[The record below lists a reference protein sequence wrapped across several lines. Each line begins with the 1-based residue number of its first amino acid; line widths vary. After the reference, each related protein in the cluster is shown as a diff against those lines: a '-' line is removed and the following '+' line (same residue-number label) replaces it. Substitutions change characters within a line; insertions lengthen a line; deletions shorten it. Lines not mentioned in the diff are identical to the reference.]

1 MTIVCNLMTCLT
13 HCKVTSHYVGRLWSV
28 YCKHSYPPPTPHP
41 PTPPMIRRKCC
52 TVTRCNSSSCCWAMA
67 QIFFRSKSDHRVE
80 IHFSQSK
87 TKWKRFLK
95 MFFQSRVG
103 RFLLLT
109 GPFFLFI
116 SVAQISLDYL
126 SLGSTPFL
134 FGKQLKH
141 IGSIWFLYTDRESK
155 NSGEEERQHISM
167 AAATFTLIWEPTLGS
182 S

>member
-13 HCKVTSHYVGRLWSV
+13 HCKVTSHYVGRIWSV
-28 YCKHSYPPPTPHP
+28 YCKHSYPP
-41 PTPPMIRRKCC
+41 TPPPRPWSAENVALSPSAILQAVVEPWLR
-52 TVTRCNSSSCCWAMA
+52 SSSDQNQTTVLKFISLKA
-67 QIFFRSKSDHRVE
+67 RKSESGFWRCSSNPELDV
-80 IHFSQSK
+80 SSCS
-87 TKWKRFLK
+87 L
-95 MFFQSRVG
+95 
-103 RFLLLT
+103 
-109 GPFFLFI
+109 LFI

-126 SLGSTPFL
+126 SLGSTPFW
-134 FGKQLKH
+134 FWKQLKH